1 MNIPKSFSLVALLC
15 LFAACGSQP
24 AQPTSRSP
32 KPAVDA
38 RGPDALMV
46 DAMRR
51 HTQQQD
57 FGAALQLVRLAV
69 ERAPERRDIAWLYS
83 QLCSQATGCQAEAIE
98 SRLRRLDPANA
109 SVWLAPLSRARLR
122 GDVAAEN
129 EILDAMG
136 HGERFDIYWNSLIS
150 KMAVVAGADAA
161 AHLGPT
167 TPDLLT
173 TSLNDVIGW
182 VSAVTVPRFSVLSDS
197 CSSVRTANATIAQ
210 RCSRVAAILMRG
222 DSYIA
227 ESVGLGIAER
237 LAPPNSTQAANVA
250 AQIRRARYQRDIAGQ
265 IIAGQVERDRFSRE
279 MIKLMATQ
287 RREQDVFLAVI
298 RWGGQ
303 PVEPQ
308 G

>member
-1 MNIPKSFSLVALLC
+1 MNIRTLLSPALLC
-15 LFAACGSQP
+15 FLAACSSQP
-24 AQPTSRSP
+24 AQPTSTAS
-32 KPAVDA
+32 KAAAEA
-38 RGPDALMV
+38 RNPDALMV

-57 FGAALQLVRLAV
+57 FGAALQLVKLAA
-69 ERAPERRDIAWLYS
+69 EKAPERRDIAWLYS
-83 QLCSQATGCQAEAIE
+83 QLCSQANGCQAEGIE

-129 EILDAMG
+129 EILEAMAK
-136 HGERFDIYWNSLIS
+136 GERFDIYWNSLIS
-150 KMAVVAGADAA
+150 KMAVVAGADAT

-167 TPDLLT
+167 TPDVLT

-182 VSAVTVPRFSVLSDS
+182 VSAVALPRFSPLSES
-197 CSSVRTANATIAQ
+197 CSNERAANPAIAQ
-210 RCSRVAAILMRG
+210 RCARIAAILMRG

-237 LAPPNSTQAANVA
+237 LAPPNSPQAANVA
-250 AQIRRARYQRDIAGQ
+250 AQIRRARYQRDTAGQ
-265 IIAGQVERDRFSRE
+265 IIAGQVERDKFSRE

-298 RWGGQ
+298 RWGRQ
-303 PVEPQ
+303 PTEPQ